1 MTLYDA
7 GEDVEV
13 KIIQIEGNWTARHQ
27 LRELGLHV
35 GDSVRVLRRAPLGG
49 PVAVRNLH
57 TTLAVGRQI
66 ARKIKVE
73 SAP

>member
-7 GEDVEV
+7 VEEARV
-13 KIIQIEGNWTARHQ
+13 KIVEIQGNWTARHQ

-49 PVAVRNLH
+49 PVAVRNRH
-57 TTLAVGRQI
+57 TVLAVGRQI
-66 ARKIKVE
+66 ARNIKVE
-73 SAP
+73 LVP